1 MCRRGNNFIVPDAV
15 VNRAANLVIIKI
27 SATHSHQST
36 GNSPH
41 HVTQEAICRYLN
53 FNHAIF
59 GAFVF
64 VLGLGFGLSHTHWFY
79 AREAILLVL
88 MIAVNE
94 WLLRIPKAE
103 SSQKS
108 STLAPI
114 FYPRHRRLIQDSGI
128 PAGGQKVVERFVQL
142 TKRDVGILF
151 FVLLAL
157 AGFPQWILHLWVV
170 VTAISLT
177 VTAATRLRTLAG
189 S

>member
-1 MCRRGNNFIVPDAV
+1 MVYQLYSILDGCDGEIARAKYLESKRGGQIDD
-15 VNRAANLVIIKI
+15 L
-27 SATHSHQST
+27 
-36 GNSPH
+36 
-41 HVTQEAICRYLN
+41 CDL
-53 FNHAIF
+53 F

-64 VLGLGFGLSHTHWFY
+64 VLGLGFGLSHSHGFY

-103 SSQKS
+103 SSQEPT
-108 STLAPI
+108 TLAPI
-114 FYPRHRRLIQDSGI
+114 FYPRHRQLVIDSGI
-128 PAGGQKVVERFVQL
+128 SARGQKVVESFVRL

-177 VTAATRLRTLAG
+177 VTAGARLRTLAG